1 MGVLFLGMAPHVQ
14 VAMIR
19 RFVAR
24 WRWSDEDEE
33 NATEEERRYQ
43 GAMGDV
49 AIQCFKSF
57 VGV

>member
-1 MGVLFLGMAPHVQ
+1 MYI

-33 NATEEERRYQ
+33 NATEEERRYP

-49 AIQCFKSF
+49 SIQCFKSF